1 MSDEIRNGIVCF
13 DNDPGKFESF
23 SNWFRAPF
31 TYAGRTYSSIE
42 TYMMIQKVELFDEY
56 GLAEKIAEADDAAE
70 AKKIGRTPMAKFN
83 PQLWSK
89 AGYNVVK
96 RGVRAKFQQYPEY
109 AEVLINTGEDL
120 IAECNA
126 ADPIWGIALALDD
139 ERRFDVSCWAGT
151 NQLGRI
157 LMEVR
162 EELSS
167 LSEYVDMTE
176 AETDKWNES
185 PARLMR
191 NPKYMGAVETYFC
204 TLDDKQ
210 QEIFLGLSDFTYDE
224 RLPKAGFAEMK
235 QEILDISR
243 R

>member
-1 MSDEIRNGIVCF
+1 MVNEIRNGIVCF
-13 DNDPGKFESF
+13 DNDPGKYESF

-31 TYAGRTYSSIE
+31 TYAGRNYSSIE

-56 GLAEKIAEADDAAE
+56 GLAELIAEKDDAAE

-89 AGYNVVK
+89 VGYNVVK
-96 RGVRAKFQQYPEY
+96 RGVRAKFQQYPKY
-109 AEVLINTGEDL
+109 AEVLLNTGECI

-126 ADPIWGIALALDD
+126 NDPIWGIAIGLHD
-139 ERRFDVSCWAGT
+139 ESRFDISCWNGS

-162 EELSS
+162 EELKMYPD
-167 LSEYVDMTE
+167 YVDMNQVETE
-176 AETDKWNES
+176 KWNES
-185 PARLMR
+185 PARLVR
-191 NPKYMGAVETYFC
+191 IPKYMNAVLTYAD
-204 TLDDKQ
+204 TLDEE
-210 QEIFLGLSDFTYDE
+210 QEKVFYGLPSFE
-224 RLPKAGFAEMK
+224 LAEGLPKAGFAEMK